1 MDDAGIEYILMLRT
15 NFSKY
20 DELADS
26 VIDTIKSYKH
36 KLRDENGDERIFF
49 MLTAFSLARSE
60 SCSSD
65 QRDASR
71 DYPGQKWFDNPE
83 THLDKER

>member
-1 MDDAGIEYILMLRT
+1 MCTIVFSKILHMDDAGIEYILMLRT

-36 KLRDENGDERIFF
+36 KLRDANGDERYHV
-49 MLTAFSLARSE
+49 
-60 SCSSD
+60 
-65 QRDASR
+65 SR
-71 DYPGQKWFDNPE
+71 
-83 THLDKER
+83 